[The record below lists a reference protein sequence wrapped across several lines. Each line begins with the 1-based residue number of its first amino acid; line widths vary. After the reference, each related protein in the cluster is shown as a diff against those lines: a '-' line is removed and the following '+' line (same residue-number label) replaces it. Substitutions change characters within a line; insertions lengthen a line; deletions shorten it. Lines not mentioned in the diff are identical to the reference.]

1 MGSKKF
7 WSTVKFFLSSKGFIH
22 NIDIT
27 IVIDNKIIENKSEV
41 AQTFNSH
48 YINIVKSTTGKD
60 PTKLGTFRS
69 SPSDV
74 FLEKGVLKISSKFTG
89 EHTCRSAISIKF

>member
-27 IVIDNKIIENKSEV
+27 VVIDNKDKSEL

-48 YINIVKSTTGKD
+48 YINI
-60 PTKLGTFRS
+60 GTFRS
-69 SPSDV
+69 SPSEV
-74 FLEKGVLKISSKFTG
+74 FLEKGVLKICGKFTG